1 MTATTSRGA
10 GNKDKGA
17 DDRAVDRVATTAKQM
32 ADTVAGVAGEVSAR
46 LPEAAGTTRD
56 AFQEANRMVRA
67 GSDETLKVVGALSI
81 GFAGG
86 LLLGGAPRI
95 LVIAS
100 LVPAR
105 RGGSEFVDRTGIAAS
120 CPLPGRQCNSADS
133 GVRVPSDGPQS
144 VRP

>member
-1 MTATTSRGA
+1 MTATTSREA

-17 DDRAVDRVATTAKQM
+17 DDRVVDRAAATAKQV

-100 LVPAR
+100 LVPALLV
-105 RGGSEFVDRTGIAAS
+105 GSEFVDRKGIAAS
-120 CPLPGRQCNSADS
+120 
-133 GVRVPSDGPQS
+133 
-144 VRP
+144 

>member
-10 GNKDKGA
+10 DNKDKRG
-17 DDRAVDRVATTAKQM
+17 VERVATTARQM

-67 GSDETLKVVGALSI
+67 GSDETLKVVGAFSI

-86 LLLGGAPRI
+86 LLLGGAPRL
-95 LVIAS
+95 LVIAA
-100 LVPAR
+100 LVPAVLV
-105 RGGSEFVDRTGIAAS
+105 GSEFVDRKGIAAS
-120 CPLPGRQCNSADS
+120 
-133 GVRVPSDGPQS
+133 
-144 VRP
+144 

>member
-17 DDRAVDRVATTAKQM
+17 DDRAVDRAAATAKQM

-67 GSDETLKVVGALSI
+67 GSDETLKVVVALSI

-100 LVPAR
+100 LVPALLV
-105 RGGSEFVDRTGIAAS
+105 GSEFVDLKGIATS
-120 CPLPGRQCNSADS
+120 
-133 GVRVPSDGPQS
+133 
-144 VRP
+144 